1 MFYFEI
7 KLAPISETHRT
18 LENMGASSINFYPT
32 GSRFIGGHNSK
43 SDWDFYIAAMDKEKF
58 LGEFPKF
65 ELMSHPV
72 EISQYCGDPTIHSV
86 YKYADIHVQ
95 IIGNLYIERKTLVNS
110 WFRNN
115 YPILSVL
122 GLTDKHMRNA
132 VWRKLMNTDVPIK

>member
-1 MFYFEI
+1 MFSFEI
-7 KLAPISETHRT
+7 RLVSETHRT

-58 LGEFPKF
+58 LREFPEF
-65 ELMSHPV
+65 ELMAPPIK
-72 EISQYCGDPTIHSV
+72 ISQYGDDPTILSV
-86 YKYADIHVQ
+86 YGYADIRVQ
-95 IIGNLYIERKTLVNS
+95 IIATLRIERKTLVNS

-122 GLTDKHMRNA
+122 GLTDKHTRNV